1 MSAGGFAL
9 LAPRRW
15 VLSESPPGKRPQ
27 RGFEPPLMRSTLHHQ
42 PSRTGASLWVA
53 LLALVLV
60 VVAPCALPTAS
71 AQEQPATTAPGGVTV
86 DPETVRQQAELDT
99 IKRELDQIEQTLDDQ
114 QLDDTALTALRGRLD
129 PLSQKLTTFIAA
141 ISPRVEDL
149 NLRVAQL
156 TPKEGA
162 KTGTPAAPDT
172 PEVSRLRETVVAARD
187 AAVAL
192 LNTANSLQVQATQL
206 ANRIADRRRANFT
219 DRVLQRSPSIVS
231 PALWGTVL
239 ATTPGVV
246 TQLWRTITSWI
257 RNLPDSLAI
266 DNELELALTALFAV
280 LIALPGR
287 RFICGLV
294 RKAEARRKPTTLGI
308 SLGAA
313 MLAGAGVAMPLIAA
327 GLLAGVIDEI
337 NLAPPR
343 LLKLLHTIL
352 YAPAWVLMA
361 RALVHAVFA
370 PGAPRLRLVP
380 ASDAGASQ
388 ILRFTTAAVA
398 VMAVAIVLEAAVGS
412 VGAPISL
419 SVAIR
424 GIAAIALAAMLLA
437 LMRRAA
443 QADAAAEAACLGPY
457 VDPGGRLGALARIL
471 GWTTGATLGLAALI
485 GYIPLAWFLAAQ
497 LLWASALFAM
507 TTIALAVIGALATEM
522 QKRDAPIARF
532 AHLQMGLPERAL
544 EQFGALIGGALKAMT
559 LVIAIILFLVPWG
572 VESGSL
578 IEALQAVIFGF
589 SFGGVTISLS
599 SLGVALVLFAAGV
612 FTTRIV
618 QSWLETEFLPTTQ
631 IDAGLRNSIRTGVG
645 YLGIFAAAG
654 MALSVLGLSVD
665 RIAIVAGALSV
676 GIGFGLQSIVNNFV
690 SGLILLW
697 ERPIRV
703 GDWVVVGAEEGI
715 VRRINV
721 RATEIQTFDRTAVIV
736 PNSTFISGIV
746 KNKILSDRSGRVA
759 LGVTVAL
766 TEDPVA
772 VRGIL
777 TSCLETNPRILDQP
791 PPVVQMKS
799 FGASGIEFEMFG
811 FIADV
816 NSTGDISSELR
827 FAMFECLR
835 ENGIALPPALGTSLD
850 TKQLEAAFA
859 NLAKSIEDARETGK
873 AERDTPK
880 RVLGRS

>member
-1 MSAGGFAL
+1 
-9 LAPRRW
+9 
-15 VLSESPPGKRPQ
+15 
-27 RGFEPPLMRSTLHHQ
+27 MR
-42 PSRTGASLWVA
+42 A
-53 LLALVLV
+53 ALVAVLFI
-60 VVAPCALPTAS
+60 AWPGPLPPAL
-71 AQEQPATTAPGGVTV
+71 AQQPAATATAPGVATA
-86 DPETVRQQAELDT
+86 DPETARQQAELDS
-99 IKRELDQIEQTLDDQ
+99 IKRELDQIEQALDDPQ
-114 QLDDTALTALRGRLD
+114 IDDAALVALRARLE
-129 PLSQKLTTFIAA
+129 PASQKLTAFILA

-149 NLRVAQL
+149 NQRVAQL
-156 TPKEGA
+156 APKESA
-162 KTGTPAAPDT
+162 KTGTPAAPET
-172 PEVSRLRETVVAARD
+172 PEVSRLRETVIAARD

-192 LNTANSLQVQATQL
+192 LNTANSLQVQAAQL
-206 ANRIADRRRANFT
+206 ANRITDRRRANFT
-219 DRVLQRSPSIVS
+219 DRILQRSPSIVS

-239 ATTPGVV
+239 ATTPDVV

-266 DNELELALTALFAV
+266 DNELELVLTVLFALV
-280 LIALPGR
+280 IALPGR
-287 RFICGLV
+287 RFACGLV
-294 RKAEARRKPTTLGI
+294 RRAEARRQPTTLGVA
-308 SLGAA
+308 LGAA
-313 MLAGAGVAMPLIAA
+313 MLAAAGVAMPLIGF

-343 LLKLLHTIL
+343 LLKLLHTML

-380 ASDAGASQ
+380 ASDAGAWEV
-388 ILRFTTAAVA
+388 LRFTTAAVS
-398 VMAVAIVLEAAVGS
+398 VMAIGFVLEAAIAS

-424 GIAAIALAAMLLA
+424 GIAAVTLAAMLLT
-437 LMRRAA
+437 LLRRAA
-443 QADAAAEAACLGPY
+443 RAEAAAEAACLGPY
-457 VDPGGRLGALARIL
+457 VDPGGRLGAVARIL
-471 GWTTGATLGLAALI
+471 GWTVGVTLGLAALI
-485 GYIPLAWFLAAQ
+485 GYIPLAWFLATQ
-497 LLWASALFAM
+497 LLWTSALFAM

-522 QKRDAPIARF
+522 QRRDTPIARF

-544 EQFGALIGGALKAMT
+544 EQAGALIGGCLKAMT
-559 LVIAIILFLVPWG
+559 LVIAIVLFLAPWG

-578 IEALQAVIFGF
+578 IEAVQAVIFGF
-589 SFGGVTISLS
+589 NFGGVTISLS
-599 SLGVALVLFAAGV
+599 SLGAALVLFAAGV
-612 FTTRIV
+612 SATHIV
-618 QSWLETEFLPTTQ
+618 QSWLETDFLPTTQ

-645 YLGIFAAAG
+645 YLGTFAAAG
-654 MALSVLGLSVD
+654 IALSVLGLSVD
-665 RIAIVAGALSV
+665 KIAIVAGALSV

-703 GDWVVVGAEEGI
+703 GDWVVVGNEEGI

-759 LGVTVAL
+759 LSVSVAL

-772 VRGIL
+772 VRDIL
-777 TSCLETNPRILDQP
+777 TACVKANPRILEQP
-791 PPVVQMKS
+791 PPIVQMKN
-799 FGASGIEFEMFG
+799 FGASGIDFDLFG
-811 FIADV
+811 FVADV
-816 NSTGDISSELR
+816 NQTGDVSSELR

-835 ENGIALPPALGTSLD
+835 EKGIALPPTPGAPLD
-850 TKQLEAAFA
+850 TKQLEAVFA
-859 NLAKSIEDARETGK
+859 NLAKSIGDARETTGK